1 MNGRAERLS
10 GWGRYPVAECIVTR
24 PGDAESV
31 PPLLSRLPIAIARGN
46 GRSYGD
52 ASLAPDATV
61 DLRRLDR
68 LIDFDPASGCLTCES
83 GVLLADIIDA
93 MLPRGWFVP
102 VTPGTKLV
110 TLGGMIAS
118 DVHGKNHHVAGSFCD
133 HVEWIDL
140 AIGTGEVLRCSPCE
154 HADLFAATCG
164 GMGLTGVILR
174 ACFRLLRV
182 ESAAVRQRIVR
193 AATLADAFEVFEAS
207 LDWTYSV
214 AWIDCLAQGRHLGKS
229 AIFLGEHAL
238 PDQLPH
244 ARRAAP
250 FARHARRTKH
260 VPFDFPT
267 FVLSRPS
274 VRLFNHL
281 YYAVQRPRDAIV
293 DIDPYFYP
301 LDAVHDWNRIYGHS
315 GFIQYQCVLPLAESE
330 MGLKRLL
337 REIAAVGEASFL
349 AVLKRMG
356 PASFGMLSFP
366 MEGYTLALDF
376 PANRSSFALLDRLDA
391 ITAAHGG
398 HIYLAKD
405 ARVGAKSFAS
415 GYSRLDEFRTVR
427 AHYGLDQHFA
437 SLLSRRL
444 EI

>member
-1 MNGRAERLS
+1 MNDRAERLS
-10 GWGRYPVAECIVTR
+10 GWGRYPVAECMITR
-24 PGDAESV
+24 PRNAEAV
-31 PPLLSRLPIAIARGN
+31 PPLLSHLPKAIARGN

-61 DLRRLDR
+61 DLRRLDHF
-68 LIDFDPASGCLTCES
+68 IDFDRTSGCLTCE
-83 GVLLADIIDA
+83 GGALLADIVDT

-110 TLGGMIAS
+110 TVGGMIAS

-140 AIGTGEVLRCSPCE
+140 AIGAGEVLRCSPGE

-182 ESAAVRQRIVR
+182 ESTAVRQRIVR
-193 AATLADAFEVFEAS
+193 AATLADAFEIFEAS

-214 AWIDCLAQGRHLGKS
+214 AWIDCLAQGRHLGRS

-238 PDQLPH
+238 SDQLPP
-244 ARRAAP
+244 ARQAAP
-250 FARHARRTKH
+250 LARHARRTKH
-260 VPFDFPT
+260 VPFDFPA

-274 VRLFNHL
+274 VRLFNRL
-281 YYAVQRPRDAIV
+281 YYAAQRPGNAIV
-293 DIDPYFYP
+293 DIDPFFYP
-301 LDAVHDWNRIYGHS
+301 LDAVHDWNRIYGRP

-330 MGLKRLL
+330 MGLTRLL

-376 PANRSSFALLDRLDA
+376 PANRGSFALLDRLDA
-391 ITAAHGG
+391 ITAEHGG

-405 ARVGAKSFAS
+405 ARAGATSFAN
-415 GYSRLDEFRTVR
+415 GYARLDEFRAVR